1 MSCAKRSPAGVPL
14 PRFLAMP
21 LFQALKRI
29 SAAHM
34 QITLC
39 MWAQVRDEIEAVL
52 GREASVKEVLLAMCD
67 RRLVPT
73 PWLNQARALRLFY
86 DTRWQR
92 ARWTA
97 LGRPLPFSCQ
107 ETCIRRPAFFS
118 SCMPSCPAQG
128 FREPLYLTDKPV
140 VLLDD
145 RTEEEIK
152 YPELFRHRARQTAVP
167 DACRRLLTK

>member
-1 MSCAKRSPAGVPL
+1 
-14 PRFLAMP
+14 MP

-92 ARWTA
+92 AR
-97 LGRPLPFSCQ
+97 
-107 ETCIRRPAFFS
+107 
-118 SCMPSCPAQG
+118 
-128 FREPLYLTDKPV
+128 
-140 VLLDD
+140 
-145 RTEEEIK
+145 
-152 YPELFRHRARQTAVP
+152 
-167 DACRRLLTK
+167 